1 MIMKNIFKILILL
14 IIGVFF
20 LQIPAFSAE
29 KETYAE
35 IYEKLEPAD
44 FEYIFG
50 IDPYQAEDYTKYMYS
65 PYPLFRVGV
74 PFIFK
79 GTEIKPGYYIL
90 TPRKKDGKT
99 YVLFKE
105 QGRVKYLIPVY
116 ETDLV
121 NPLFY
126 DQYIPEKKKGF
137 WEKRIKGASDFIGRL
152 FPKKTQRMPAPKAY
166 IDVND
171 IEGEFYQVILYYGEQ
186 KYYMIFR
193 QR

>member
-1 MIMKNIFKILILL
+1 MAFLL
-14 IIGVFF
+14 FIT
-20 LQIPAFSAE
+20 PAMAGE
-29 KETYAE
+29 KETYEE
-35 IYEKLEPAD
+35 IYDTLEMAD

-79 GTEIKPGYYIL
+79 DIEITPGYYIL

-105 QGRVKYLIPVY
+105 RGRVKYLIPVY
-116 ETDLV
+116 ETEIVL
-121 NPLFY
+121 PTFY

-137 WEKRIKGASDFIGRL
+137 WEKVRVGASNTIGRL
-152 FPKKTQRMPAPKAY
+152 FPHQTQRMPAPKAY
-166 IDVND
+166 IEVND
-171 IEGEFYQVILYYGEQ
+171 IEREFFQVILYYGEQ
-186 KYYMIFR
+186 KYYMLFK

>member
-1 MIMKNIFKILILL
+1 MKNILKILILL
-14 IIGVFF
+14 FICIFTLPSFAG
-20 LQIPAFSAE
+20 E
-29 KETYAE
+29 KETFEE
-35 IYEKLEPAD
+35 IYQKLEPAN

-79 GTEIKPGYYIL
+79 DIEIKPWYYIL
-90 TPRKKDGKT
+90 TPRKKDSRT
-99 YVLFKE
+99 FVLFKE

-121 NPLFY
+121 DPLFY

-137 WEKRIKGASDFIGRL
+137 WEKARQGASDFIGKL

-166 IDVND
+166 IEVND
-171 IEGEFYQVILYYGEQ
+171 IDREFYQVILYYGTQ
-186 KYYMIFR
+186 KYYMIFK

>member
-1 MIMKNIFKILILL
+1 MLALPMR
-14 IIGVFF
+14 
-20 LQIPAFSAE
+20 AFSGE
-29 KETYAE
+29 KETYDE
-35 IYEKLEPAD
+35 IYEKLLPAD

-79 GTEIKPGYYIL
+79 DIKIEPGYYIL
-90 TPRKKDGKT
+90 TPRKKGGRT

-116 ETDLV
+116 DV
-121 NPLFY
+121 DVVDPLFY
-126 DQYIPEKKKGF
+126 NQYIPERKKGF
-137 WEKRIKGASDFIGRL
+137 WEKAGQKTSNFFGRL
-152 FPKKTQRMPAPKAY
+152 FPKSTQKMPAPKAY
-166 IDVND
+166 IEVND
-171 IEGEFYQVILYYGEQ
+171 IDREYFQVILFYGAQ
-186 KYYMIFR
+186 KYYMLFR

>member
-1 MIMKNIFKILILL
+1 MKIILKILILL
-14 IIGVFF
+14 LASTF
-20 LQIPAFSAE
+20 LFQTPSFANE
-29 KETYAE
+29 KEAYEE

-44 FEYIFG
+44 FEYMFG
-50 IDPYQAEDYTKYMYS
+50 IDPHQAEDYTKYMYS

-79 GTEIKPGYYIL
+79 NTEIKPGYYIL

-99 YVLFKE
+99 FVLFKE

-121 NPLFY
+121 DPLFY
-126 DQYIPEKKKGF
+126 DQYIPERKDGF
-137 WEKRIKGASDFIGRL
+137 WEKARKKASNTIGRL
-152 FPKKTQRMPAPKAY
+152 FPKHTQRMPAPKAY
-166 IDVND
+166 IEVND
-171 IEGEFYQVILYYGEQ
+171 IERQFYQVILYYGTQ

-193 QR
+193 QRW

>member
-1 MIMKNIFKILILL
+1 MKNVLKILILL
-14 IIGVFF
+14 IIATFTI
-20 LQIPAFSAE
+20 LQVSIVSAGE
-29 KETYAE
+29 KETYEE

-44 FEYIFG
+44 FEYMFG

-79 GTEIKPGYYIL
+79 NTEIKPGYYIL
-90 TPRKKDGKT
+90 TPRKKDGRT
-99 YVLFKE
+99 FVLFKE

-116 ETDLV
+116 EIDLV
-121 NPLFY
+121 DPLFY
-126 DQYIPEKKKGF
+126 DQYIPERKDGF
-137 WEKRIKGASDFIGRL
+137 WEKARKKASNTIGRL

-166 IDVND
+166 IEVND
-171 IEGEFYQVILYYGEQ
+171 IEREFYQVILYYGTQ

>member
-1 MIMKNIFKILILL
+1 MKKFLKTLILL
-14 IIGVFF
+14 IIFAA
-20 LQIPAFSAE
+20 AFCLPSYAGE
-29 KETYAE
+29 KETCEE
-35 IYEKLEPAD
+35 IYNKLENAD

-79 GTEIKPGYYIL
+79 DIEIKPGYYIL
-90 TPRKKDGKT
+90 TPRKKDGRT

-105 QGRVKYLIPVY
+105 QGRVKYIIPVY

-121 NPLFY
+121 DPLFY

-137 WEKRIKGASDFIGRL
+137 WERRREGASNFIGRL

-166 IDVND
+166 IEVND
-171 IEGEFYQVILYYGEQ
+171 IDREFYQVILYYGTQ
-186 KYYMIFR
+186 KYYMIFK

>member
-1 MIMKNIFKILILL
+1 MKNILKILILSVL
-14 IIGVFF
+14 F
-20 LQIPAFSAE
+20 LFCAGIPAFSGE
-29 KETYAE
+29 KETYEE
-35 IYEKLEPAD
+35 IYQKLEMAD

-79 GTEIKPGYYIL
+79 EIKIDPGYYIL
-90 TPRKKDGKT
+90 TPRKKGGRT

-116 ETDLV
+116 NIDLV
-121 NPLFY
+121 SPTFY
-126 DQYIPEKKKGF
+126 DQYIPERKKTVWQKIC
-137 WEKRIKGASDFIGRL
+137 EKTSNTIGRA
-152 FPKKTQRMPAPKAY
+152 FPKSTQRMPAPKAY
-166 IDVND
+166 IEVND
-171 IEGEFYQVILYYGEQ
+171 IDREFYQVILYYGEH
-186 KYYMIFR
+186 KYYMLFR